1 MHQALGGTF
10 IEMFPLPLFRTFV
23 SPLPQ
28 YVTSHPQ
35 KVGAPSCLLCRTGP
49 DPTSGRGRI
58 KRKPDAVGV
67 HKRTYNKCRLAT
79 SHGAFTRLSKNKRIF
94 TLLHGHIPEWI
105 PNGHRRCPSRGGA
118 QASFNGVT
126 HAKKGMGK
134 KKHLPYVA
142 FQYGCRPIPDP
153 LPRKDGIAVCRRQPA
168 AERRG
173 L

>member
-1 MHQALGGTF
+1 
-10 IEMFPLPLFRTFV
+10 MFPLPLFRTFV

-35 KVGAPSCLLCRTGP
+35 KVGAPSCLLCRTGLIP
-49 DPTSGRGRI
+49 HQGGAGLNGNRMPS
-58 KRKPDAVGV
+58 
-67 HKRTYNKCRLAT
+67 
-79 SHGAFTRLSKNKRIF
+79 AFTKERTTNVVWRHPTAHSRGCQKNKRIF
-94 TLLHGHIPEWI
+94 TLLHGHTPEWI
-105 PNGHRRCPSRGGA
+105 PNGHRRRPSRGGA

-153 LPRKDGIAVCRRQPA
+153 LPRMMALRFAADNRQQ
-168 AERRG
+168 EMEG

>member
-1 MHQALGGTF
+1 MGGTF
-10 IEMFPLPLFRTFV
+10 IGMFPLPLFRTFV
-23 SPLPQ
+23 SLLPQ

-35 KVGAPSCLLCRTGP
+35 KAGAPSCLLCCTGP
-49 DPTSGRGRI
+49 DPYQGGAGSNGNGM
-58 KRKPDAVGV
+58 P
-67 HKRTYNKCRLAT
+67 
-79 SHGAFTRLSKNKRIF
+79 SAFTKERTTNIVWRHPTAHSRGCQKNKRIF

-105 PNGHRRCPSRGGA
+105 PNGHRRRPSRGGA

-153 LPRKDGIAVCRRQPA
+153 LPRNDGIAVCRRQPA